1 MPMLLL
7 VLLLFIYIFLLNTK
21 AMYLF
26 MEARFRH

>member
-1 MPMLLL
+1 MLLL
-7 VLLLFIYIFLLNTK
+7 VLLLFIYIFLFNTK